1 MCGIAGIALHKP
13 GALNWAGRALQGLY
27 HRGPD
32 DQGWLAWSPAALAVR
47 GKTWDR
53 AQGSVLLVHRRLSI
67 LDLSELGWQPMSSP
81 DQRYHLVFNGE
92 IYNYLE
98 LRQELQGLGYCF
110 RSHSDTE
117 VLLAAWAHWG
127 TASLQRLVGMFAF
140 AILDSKEQSL
150 HLVRDFFGIKP
161 LYYCAFAE
169 GVGFASEIPVLLE
182 LPGVSRQVHP
192 KSLYRYLRFGLTD
205 DGAQTLFSDIQ
216 QLPAAHYLRLD
227 LNHLQLAAPER
238 YWQPT
243 LQNPLELSF
252 EEAAEAVRA
261 QFLENVRLH
270 LRSDVPVGAALSGGI
285 DSSAIVAAMRH
296 LEPDLE
302 LHTFTYIADN
312 GVSEESWA
320 DLVGEAAGVRAHKVR
335 PSAPELVADLDRLV
349 RVQGE
354 PFGSTSIYAQYRVFG
369 LAQEAGIKVMLDGQ
383 GADEV
388 LAGYAVYGGARLAS
402 LVRQGRWL
410 EALAFLR
417 ASRLEPALKDT
428 WKSAIG
434 FLIPPSLEPL
444 ARRLAGQE
452 LAPPWLNTAWFAER
466 NVQLVSPRSTHGRE
480 VLRHELLQSLTETS
494 LPKLLRYEDRNSMAH
509 SIESRVPFLTPKLV
523 ELLLNL
529 PEAHILSPQGQTKA
543 VFRRAM
549 QGLVAQAILDRKDK
563 VGFATPEQRWLHQLA
578 PWVHDLLDSETLSL
592 IYPIQQTA
600 VKGEFAAILAG
611 HKPFDFRVW
620 RWINLAAW
628 ARAFDVRFD

>member
-1 MCGIAGIALHKP
+1 LCGIAGIALRKP
-13 GALNWAGRALQGLY
+13 GALGWAVRALQGLR

-32 DQGWLAWSPAALAVR
+32 DQGWLAWSPAAAASR
-47 GKTWDR
+47 GKTWDG

-67 LDLSELGWQPMSSP
+67 LDLSEQGWQPMSSP
-81 DQRYHLVFNGE
+81 DERYHLVYNGE

-98 LRQELQGLGYCF
+98 LRQELQALGYCF

-127 TASLQRLVGMFAF
+127 TASLKRLVGMFAF
-140 AILDSKEQSL
+140 AVLDTREQSL

-161 LYYCAFAE
+161 LYYSAFAE

-182 LPGVSRQVHP
+182 LPGVRRQANP
-192 KSLYRYLRFGLTD
+192 ERLYRYLRFGLTD

-227 LNHLQLAAPER
+227 LNNLRLTEPQR

-243 LQNPLELSF
+243 LQSPLELSF
-252 EEAAEAVRA
+252 EEAAQAIRA
-261 QFLENVRLH
+261 QFVENVRLH

-285 DSSAIVAAMRH
+285 DSSAIVMAMRQ

-302 LHTFTYIADN
+302 LHTFTYVADN
-312 GVSEESWA
+312 GVSEEHWA
-320 DLVGEAAGVRAHKVR
+320 DLLGRAAGVQAHKVK
-335 PSAPELVADLDRLV
+335 PSASELVADLDHLV
-349 RVQGE
+349 QVQGE
-354 PFGSTSIYAQYRVFG
+354 PFGSTSIYAQYRVFR

-388 LAGYAVYGGARLAS
+388 LASYAVYSGARLAS

-417 ASRLEPALKDT
+417 ASQLEPALKDT

-434 FLIPPSLEPL
+434 FLIPPRLEPL
-444 ARRLAGQE
+444 ARRLVGQE
-452 LAPPWLNTAWFAER
+452 LTPLWLNTAWFAEH
-466 NVQLVSPRSTHGRE
+466 NVQLVSPRAVHGRD
-480 VLRHELLQSLTETS
+480 VLRQELLQSLTETS

-509 SIESRVPFLTPKLV
+509 SIESRVPFLTPGLV

-529 PEAHILSPQGQTKA
+529 PEAYVLSPQGQTKA

-549 QGLVAQAILDRKDK
+549 QGLVPQAILERKDK
-563 VGFATPEQRWLHQLA
+563 VGFATPEQHWLRQLA
-578 PWVHDLLDSETLSL
+578 PWVKQLLDSETLRRITPL
-592 IYPIQQTA
+592 RQAAIKA
-600 VKGEFAAILAG
+600 EFDAILAG
-611 HKPFDFRVW
+611 RKPFDFRVW
-620 RWINLAAW
+620 RWINLVAW
-628 ARAFDVRFD
+628 ARTFDVRFD